1 MDDFSH
7 NIYFYCRK
15 KLKKHVFSPSWK
27 KHVVSSGHWP
37 TNQTSEELITLQK
50 RVVRIISRS
59 AFDMLQFL
67 KRFYLYL
74 KWKAF
79 DLLYRVRYILGVVAL
94 QEVCDV
100 TNTGRHFGRHLGFYQ
115 ELEMRLKARE
125 MVFFCA
131 LHEK

>member
-1 MDDFSH
+1 
-7 NIYFYCRK
+7 
-15 KLKKHVFSPSWK
+15 
-27 KHVVSSGHWP
+27 
-37 TNQTSEELITLQK
+37 
-50 RVVRIISRS
+50 
-59 AFDMLQFL
+59 MLQFL

-100 TNTGRHFGRHLGFYQ
+100 TNNGRHFGRHLGFYQ
-115 ELEMRLKARE
+115 ELEMRFKARE